1 MSNIEKFGDFD
12 GIEMGVFSDGT
23 PFLTTSGLAF
33 ICGVKRQTINEIGE
47 DTPSPEDKLRAGKIA
62 VTLQGYEFKDKKLY
76 RSVIIDGKE
85 NNAYPEAV
93 CLSVLEYYAFEA
105 G

>member
-47 DTPSPEDKLRAGKIA
+47 DAPSLEDKLRAGKIA
-62 VTLQGYEFKDKKLY
+62 VMLQG
-76 RSVIIDGKE
+76 RSVERRKKSKKI
-85 NNAYPEAV
+85 
-93 CLSVLEYYAFEA
+93 EYYR
-105 G
+105 